1 MFQHGSVFVFIEI
14 YYIQYIGIDLY
25 LIDSFLFPL
34 SLSQVGW
41 SMDALIEET
50 GSAHPFHLYV
60 SKRKNSIQNF
70 YIVLDQKMIPCAM
83 QTGVAAFDELFKAHF
98 AFSMSYDQELC
109 NFTFLQSTVYGIY
122 VGSVKESPRV
132 KEIRARIC
140 HSAVWGGTHLGL
152 CSPVTTARYP
162 AQVYCYSN
170 IKFQH
175 CFYPGKS
182 LCLNCGEPGCSFVF
196 CTYSGY
202 KHHLSRAHGDSIDSH
217 PVRRF
222 EFEPAANVVVG
233 PSVSSK
239 CGSSCD
245 CQYTQSSWYKESP
258 EHMQLYYCSNASFRS
273 SWKHLCLVG
282 SIGEGG

>member
-1 MFQHGSVFVFIEI
+1 MKHGCLNWGDWLCSSVSSVCQQAKEQHPEFLHCPEPKDDSLCNADGSCC
-14 YYIQYIGIDLY
+14 L
-25 LIDSFLFPL
+25 
-34 SLSQVGW
+34 W
-41 SMDALIEET
+41 RT
-50 GSAHPFHLYV
+50 
-60 SKRKNSIQNF
+60 
-70 YIVLDQKMIPCAM
+70 
-83 QTGVAAFDELFKAHF
+83 

-109 NFTFLQSTVYGIY
+109 NFTFLHTTVYGID

-132 KEIRARIC
+132 KEIRARIH

-152 CSPVTTARYP
+152 CSLVKTARYP
-162 AQVYCYSN
+162 AQLHCYLN

-217 PVRRF
+217 PVRHF

-245 CQYTQSSWYKESP
+245 CQYTQSSWY
-258 EHMQLYYCSNASFRS
+258 
-273 SWKHLCLVG
+273 
-282 SIGEGG
+282 